1 MSDSEDEDEAQY
13 NVGRGNPPLHTRF
26 RKGISG
32 NRRGRPKGSRK
43 QIPYDSVLSRKVS
56 LHDAGG
62 ERQVE
67 AAEAFLL
74 YLRKRWADGDPT
86 ARRLLTKAIEAS
98 KQLRSHIHE
107 SQIDRIIIKPVAPG
121 SPNGAFLAL
130 KMGVKHDAF
139 RTTARILIEP
149 WLVQASLDR
158 LGDRRLTH
166 NEQET
171 VVKATRTPSKVKWP
185 DWWEVK
191 PQAAR

>member
-1 MSDSEDEDEAQY
+1 MSDDEAEDDKPY
-13 NVGRGNPPLHTRF
+13 KVGRGRPPLHSRF
-26 RKGISG
+26 QNGVSG

-43 QIPYDSVLSRKVS
+43 QIPYDSALSRKVS
-56 LHDAGG
+56 LQDGG
-62 ERQVE
+62 SERQVE

-98 KQLRSHIHE
+98 KQLRSHIDE
-107 SQIDRIIIKPVAPG
+107 SRIERIIIKPVAPG

-139 RTTARILIEP
+139 RPTARILIEP

-158 LGDRRLTH
+158 LGDRRLTKE
-166 NEQET
+166 EQAFI
-171 VVKATRTPSKVKWP
+171 VKSTRTPKKVKWP
-185 DWWEVK
+185 TWWEVL
-191 PQAAR
+191 P